1 MNGQRAM
8 TNLTIVDTDILIDTA
23 RGITQGINYLQNLQL
38 NSTLAIS
45 AVTEMELI
53 VGCTNKADLR
63 KFERFLT
70 QFHIVKIDCD
80 ISDKSVELLKLYRLS
95 HGLLIADSLIAAT
108 AIISNYPLAT
118 KNQRD
123 YRFIQEL
130 ELLPYST

>member
-1 MNGQRAM
+1 MSGHKVM
-8 TNLTIVDTDILIDTA
+8 TNLTIIDTDILIDTSRNKSEA
-23 RGITQGINYLQNLQL
+23 IDYLQNLQL
-38 NSTLAIS
+38 GSNLAIS
-45 AVTEMELI
+45 VVTQMELI

-63 KFERFLT
+63 KVENFLK
-70 QFHIVKIDCD
+70 QFSIIKIDQD

-108 AIISNYPLAT
+108 AIVWDYPLAT

-130 ELLPYST
+130 KLLPYP